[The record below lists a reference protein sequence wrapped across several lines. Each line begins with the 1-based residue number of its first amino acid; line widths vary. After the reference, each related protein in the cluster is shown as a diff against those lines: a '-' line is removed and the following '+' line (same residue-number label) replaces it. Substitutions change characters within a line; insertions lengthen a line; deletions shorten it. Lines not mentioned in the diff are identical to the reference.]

1 MQAIMVS
8 EPGGPEVLRVGETD
22 IPRPDRGQVLVRVLA
37 AGVGPWD
44 VYLRR
49 GGWSG
54 SWPYIPGAEFAGL
67 VEGRSGD
74 EAGFRDGELVY
85 GYPSLTGCYA
95 QYVCCP
101 AEQLALIPTG
111 LARTD
116 AAAVPVD
123 GLTAEQGL
131 TEILGVGAGDRVVI
145 TAAAGG
151 LGHLAVQIARV
162 LGATVV
168 ATASPQHHE
177 FVHKCGAAVVVD
189 HNRPDWPEL
198 IRKETG
204 GGARKVLAIVAP
216 TLSGAARA
224 ARDGAL
230 IATPGP
236 SGRLSG
242 RRSGPL
248 APYNGQPRGSDLIRM
263 APWFDDGLLAVDIA
277 RRYYWQDAAAAHRE
291 IEKGHARGKLV
302 LESFDEDLAATM
314 EL

>member
-22 IPRPDRGQVLVRVLA
+22 IPRPGRGEVLVRVLA

-44 VYLRR
+44 ASLRR

-54 SWPYIPGAEFAGL
+54 PWPYIPGAEFAGL
-67 VEGRSGD
+67 VEGHSGD
-74 EAGFRDGELVY
+74 EAGFHDGEPVY

-95 QYVCCP
+95 QYVTCP
-101 AEQLALIPTG
+101 AERLAPIPAG

-131 TEILGVGAGDRVVI
+131 ADVLGVGAGDRVLI

-151 LGHLAVQIARV
+151 MGHLAVQIARA

-189 HNRPDWPEL
+189 HNRPDWPDL
-198 IRKETG
+198 IRKVTG
-204 GGARKVLAIVAP
+204 GGAGKVLAIAAP
-216 TLSGAARA
+216 TLAGAARA
-224 ARDGAL
+224 ALDGAM
-230 IATPGP
+230 IATPVRQAAYP
-236 SGRLSG
+236 DANRV
-242 RRSGPL
+242 RWQ
-248 APYNGQPRGSDLIRM
+248 PYNGQPRGSDLIRM
-263 APWFDDGLLAVDIA
+263 APWFDDGLLGVHIA

-291 IEKGHARGKLV
+291 IEKGHTRGKLV
-302 LESFDEDLAATM
+302 LIVDEDLAATM

>member
-22 IPRPDRGQVLVRVLA
+22 IPRPDRGEVLVRVLA

-44 VYLRR
+44 ADLRR

-54 SWPYIPGAEFAGL
+54 RWPYIPGAEFAGL
-67 VEGRSGD
+67 VEGHSGD
-74 EAGFRDGELVY
+74 EAGFHDGEPVY

-95 QYVCCP
+95 QYVTCP
-101 AEQLALIPTG
+101 AERLAPIPAG
-111 LARTD
+111 LAHTD

-131 TEILGVGAGDRVVI
+131 ADVLGAGAGDHVLI

-151 LGHLAVQIARV
+151 MGHLAVQIARA
-162 LGATVV
+162 LGATVA

-177 FVHKCGAAVVVD
+177 FVHKGGAAVVVD
-189 HNRPDWPEL
+189 HNRPDWPDL

-204 GGARKVLAIVAP
+204 GGAGKVLAIAAP
-216 TLSGAARA
+216 TLAGAARA

-230 IATPGP
+230 IATPVRQAAYP
-236 SGRLSG
+236 DADRV
-242 RRSGPL
+242 RWR
-248 APYNGQPRGSDLIRM
+248 PYNGQPRGSDLIRM
-263 APWFDDGLLAVDIA
+263 APWFDDGLLDVDIA

-291 IEKGHARGKLV
+291 IEKGHTRGKLV
-302 LESFDEDLAATM
+302 LIVDEDLAATM

>member
-22 IPRPDRGQVLVRVLA
+22 IPRPDRGEVLVRVLA

-44 VYLRR
+44 AYLRG

-54 SWPYIPGAEFAGL
+54 PWPYIPGAEFAGL
-67 VEGRSGD
+67 VEGHSGD
-74 EAGFRDGELVY
+74 EAGFHDGEPVY

-95 QYVCCP
+95 QYVTCP
-101 AEQLALIPTG
+101 AERLAPIPAG

-131 TEILGVGAGDRVVI
+131 ADVLGAVAGDHVLI

-151 LGHLAVQIARV
+151 MGHLAVQIARA

-177 FVHKCGAAVVVD
+177 FVHKGGAAVVVD
-189 HNRPDWPEL
+189 HNRPDWPDL

-204 GGARKVLAIVAP
+204 GGAGKVLAIAAP
-216 TLSGAARA
+216 TLAGAARA

-230 IATPGP
+230 IATPVHQAAYP
-236 SGRLSG
+236 DADRV
-242 RRSGPL
+242 RWQ
-248 APYNGQPRGSDLIRM
+248 PYNGQPRGSDLIRM
-263 APWFDDGLLAVDIA
+263 APWFDDGLLDVDIA

-291 IEKGHARGKLV
+291 IEKGHTRGKLV
-302 LESFDEDLAATM
+302 LIVDEDLAATM